1 MTVIG
6 DNKLFAMAQRGFR
19 REAVALFKSLG
30 QQISGVV
37 RANADANGR
46 IDPSRLPTIQAQ
58 AGRILERAFVGIDG
72 RSPFAAD
79 GVTPLAEYPRIL
91 NKWLAYAAGAT
102 VMAHYR
108 YLKRTMPNDV
118 FEALR
123 RQPARPV
130 PVRQSLPVVELL
142 HALGGKPRQSRWSV
156 REAKPVNPA
165 DLTELQ
171 IEDLRLFS
179 PNPLAEYD
187 PSHTWVDPNGYRLS
201 DRIWQTEVTTRMK
214 MDALLADA
222 IRSGMGADELSNK
235 LERFLNPDRAKIR
248 TKKPYGSD
256 ASYYAMMLA
265 RTEIA
270 RAANNASFIAGYLN
284 PYCSGLDVARSP
296 QGDVT
301 CTVCPTHA
309 TITIGGARARPPYP
323 YEGAS
328 IPPYHPNDMCR
339 VQNNVRDDPATVTAQ
354 LRGILQQA
362 DRGGLE
368 PPFTTPASPE
378 RMLEGMLGDTLY
390 NILVQYFQ
398 LSLL

>member
-19 REAVALFKSLG
+19 REAVTLFKSLG

-46 IDPSRLPTIQAQ
+46 IDPSRLPSIQAQ

-108 YLKRTMPNDV
+108 YLSRTMPADV
-118 FEALR
+118 FESLR
-123 RQPARPV
+123 RQPARAV
-130 PVRQSLPVVELL
+130 PVRQSLAGAP
-142 HALGGKPRQSRWSV
+142 V
-156 REAKPVNPA
+156 REVKAVNPD
-165 DLTELQ
+165 DLTPQQ

-187 PSHTWVDPNGYRLS
+187 PAHTWVDPNGYRLS

-222 IRSGMGADELSNK
+222 IRSGMGADELANK

-284 PYCSGLDVARSP
+284 PYCGGLDVARSP
-296 QGDVT
+296 QGDPT
-301 CTVCPTHA
+301 CPVCPTHA
-309 TITIGGARARPPYP
+309 TITIGGARSRPPYS
-323 YEGAS
+323 YETAS

-378 RMLEGMLGDTLY
+378 RMLEGMLGATLY

-398 LSLL
+398 LALL